1 VSRSYPSAHELAS
14 TIAVGA
20 VACLAP
26 ALARLE
32 LGRLQRWLE
41 PHRPSAPLRGRE
53 ASLII
58 ETIERRVDR
67 VQRRGKPLIRSGCLP
82 RGITLYYFLRRAGL
96 DVDLCFGIGS
106 PLQQPVVGHC
116 WLVLGDIPI
125 LERRDPLPLYTEVV
139 RLSRRGLTHPPEVA
153 GQDQRSS
160 DESR

>member
-1 VSRSYPSAHELAS
+1 VSRSNRSPREIGS
-14 TIAVGA
+14 TMAVGA

-41 PHRPSAPLRGRE
+41 PHRPSAPPRGRE

-58 ETIERRVDR
+58 ETIGRRVDR
-67 VQRRGKPLIRSGCLP
+67 AQRRGKPFIRSDCLP

-96 DVDLCFGIGS
+96 DVALCFGIGS

-116 WLVLGDIPI
+116 WLVFDDIPI

-139 RLSRRGLTHPPEVA
+139 RLSRHGLTHPSEGA
-153 GQDQRSS
+153 DQNRPSS
-160 DESR
+160 DETR